1 MLGDIEVRASATSF
15 QLGKNGK
22 PFFISGPYD
31 TPAKIDRII
40 RTLTDRV
47 GPEGFDYVI
56 ALGDPDALGGG
67 VELLGEFDEDLDDA
81 DED

>member
-1 MLGDIEVRASATSF
+1 MLGDIEVKASAASF
-15 QLGKNGK
+15 QFGKNGK
-22 PFFISGPYD
+22 PFFMSGPYD

-56 ALGDPDALGGG
+56 ALGDPDALEGG
-67 VELLGEFDEDLDDA
+67 VELLGEFDEDLDEN
-81 DED
+81 ED